1 MEWESGRGSVMHADY
16 AESVCLA
23 NTDNDVRM
31 FVLLFIV
38 HKKQKEKSL
47 FSKSY
52 VQMRTYP
59 TYAVEE

>member
-1 MEWESGRGSVMHADY
+1 MHADY

-47 FSKSY
+47 YSKNY

-59 TYAVEE
+59 TNAVKE